1 MAKTTIGFGVV
12 LILLG
17 LGGYVLSSGVSIIA
31 LYPAFFGLQI
41 LILGVVAQ
49 RGYLQRFS
57 LYGVLV
63 LAVLGF
69 LGSVRGSIK
78 LFSLMV
84 GRDVAR
90 PFAVLFQFFMAM
102 ICLVYIALWIKAF
115 IDERRQA
122 TDTPPNA

>member
-17 LGGYVLSSGVSIIA
+17 LGGYVLSGGVSITA
-31 LYPAFFGLQI
+31 LIPAFFGLPI

-69 LGSVRGSIK
+69 LGSVRGSTK

-84 GRDVAR
+84 GGDVAR
-90 PFAVLFQFFMAM
+90 PFAVLVQSFMA
-102 ICLVYIALWIKAF
+102 ITCLVYIALWMKVF

-122 TDTPPNA
+122 IDTQPNA

>member
-17 LGGYVLSSGVSIIA
+17 LGGYVLSSGVSITA
-31 LYPAFFGLQI
+31 LIPAFFGLPI

-69 LGSVRGSIK
+69 LGSVRGLIK
-78 LFSLMV
+78 LFSLLA
-84 GRDVAR
+84 GEDVTR
-90 PFAVLFQFFMAM
+90 PFAVIVQSNMAV
-102 ICLVYIALWIKAF
+102 ICLIYIALWIKAF

-122 TDTPPNA
+122 TDIPPNA

>member
-17 LGGYVLSSGVSIIA
+17 LGGYVLSGGVSITA
-31 LYPAFFGLQI
+31 LIPAFFGLPI

-49 RGYLQRFS
+49 RGYLQRIS

-63 LAVLGF
+63 LAVLGL

-78 LFSLMV
+78 LLQQK
-84 GRDVAR
+84 
-90 PFAVLFQFFMAM
+90 VLFTFLHCA
-102 ICLVYIALWIKAF
+102 
-115 IDERRQA
+115 
-122 TDTPPNA
+122 

>member
-17 LGGYVLSSGVSIIA
+17 LGGYVLSGGVSITA
-31 LYPAFFGLQI
+31 LIPAFCGLPI
-41 LILGVVAQ
+41 LILGVIAQ
-49 RGYLQRFS
+49 RGYLQSFS

-63 LAVLGF
+63 LAVLGL

-84 GRDVAR
+84 GGDVAR
-90 PFAVLFQFFMAM
+90 PFAVLVQSFMA
-102 ICLVYIALWIKAF
+102 ITCLVFIALWIKAF
-115 IDERRQA
+115 IDERR
-122 TDTPPNA
+122 PEK